1 MVRPVKTIGNPG
13 SWLMQAFGDA
23 SHYAKDA
30 AHEISGEARTDLK
43 VKQIGVEDIGIALRK
58 GASDFVA
65 LRTDVLFIA
74 ILYPI
79 IGLFLSAIIFH
90 RDLLHLIFPLIS
102 GFALLGPIA
111 AIGLYE
117 MSRRREKGERAGFRA
132 AMGVM
137 GSPAIGAVL
146 IIGLGLVLMFI
157 TWMLTAY
164 LIYTL
169 TLGPEAP
176 ISVTSFLWDVF
187 TTSAGWAMLVIG
199 LAVGFVFAAAT
210 LATTI
215 VSIAITS
222 ACRRKC
228 RDIDLA
234 ESDKRKSGNRGRVGI
249 YRRHF
254 LDRRDDPA
262 LSGIDS
268 CVSSP
273 RTCDMAPLPQ
283 SGRVTA

>member
-215 VSIAITS
+215 VSIPLLLHRHVGVSAAISTS
-222 ACRRKC
+222 LKVTRENPATVAAWAF
-228 RDIDLA
+228 IVVISLI
-234 ESDKRKSGNRGRVGI
+234 VGMI
-249 YRRHF
+249 PLFLGLIVVFPVLGHATWHLYRR
-254 LDRRDDPA
+254 A
-262 LSGIDS
+262 
-268 CVSSP
+268 VE
-273 RTCDMAPLPQ
+273 
-283 SGRVTA
+283 